1 MSHFVF
7 VESNTT
13 GTGQLALDRLLAAG
27 DRVTFITRA
36 PKTYA
41 FLASDR
47 SGLDVREID
56 TNDVEAVVCAIRDR
70 AAQQPVDAVL
80 TFSEFYVV
88 IVADAAARLG
98 FRYLDAEAAR
108 VCREKPRTR
117 RVLKQLGLRTPA
129 FWVVASEHEARAVA
143 RTATYPCVVKPPA
156 DSSSHGVR
164 LVTDADALIAHYRT
178 LAAWTE
184 NVRGQR
190 VNGEVLVESLLDGPE
205 FSVETMTLALGD
217 TRVVGV
223 TRKHLSAAP
232 HFVEMGHD
240 FPAPASDVVAS
251 GLAAT
256 AVAAL
261 AAVRFDFGPAHTEIR
276 WTGSGPVVVEINPR
290 LAGGM
295 IPELVAH
302 ATGIDLLGAWL
313 DLLVGRPID
322 LAPTRHE
329 VASIR
334 FLTAPAAGTLA
345 RVEVGDDAP
354 RPATIRQVAISRP
367 AGSAV
372 RLAEDA
378 YDRLGFVMASGPDRG
393 TVTRDLDRM
402 FEMIRI
408 DVEAAHPAVV

>member
-13 GTGQLALDRLLAAG
+13 GTGQLAVERLLAGGHA
-27 DRVTFITRA
+27 VTFLTRA
-36 PKTYA
+36 PAKYA
-41 FLASDR
+41 FLGGGT
-47 SGLDVREID
+47 SGLEVIEVE
-56 TNDVEAVVCAIRDR
+56 TNDLEAVVGTIDGLR
-70 AAQQPVDAVL
+70 ARRAVDALL

-98 FRYLDAEAAR
+98 FRYLDPEAAR
-108 VCREKPRTR
+108 ICREKPRTR
-117 RVLKQLGLRTPA
+117 LVLRQFGLRTPA
-129 FWVVASEHEARAVA
+129 FRIVRSEAEALEAAGTVS
-143 RTATYPCVVKPPA
+143 YPCVVKPPA

-164 LVTDADALIAHYRT
+164 LVTNGAELVAHYRS

-190 VNGEVLVESLLDGPE
+190 LDGDVLIESLLDGPE
-205 FSVETMTLALGD
+205 FSVETFTLGPGD
-217 TRVVGV
+217 TRVIGV
-223 TRKHLSAAP
+223 TAKHLSAPP

-240 FPAPASDVVAS
+240 FPAPAPRIMTS

-261 AAVRFDFGPAHTEIR
+261 GAVGFDFGPAHTEIR
-276 WTGSGPVVVEINPR
+276 WTARGPVIVEINPR

-313 DLLVGRPID
+313 DLAAGRPVD
-322 LAPTRHE
+322 LTPSRDE

-345 RVEVGDDAP
+345 RVAVLGEGR
-354 RPATIRQVAISRP
+354 RPATIREVAISRP
-367 AGSAV
+367 VGSEV
-372 RLAEDA
+372 RPPEDA
-378 YDRLGFVMASGPDRG
+378 YDRLGFVIAAGADR
-393 TVTRDLDRM
+393 TAVRRDLHRAL
-402 FEMIRI
+402 EMIRV
-408 DVEAAHPAVV
+408 DVEPTSHACA